1 MADHRLKT
9 ELFDQF
15 ARIGA
20 ALASGRRIE
29 ILDVLANGERG
40 VETLAKEVELSV
52 ANTSRHLQVLKE
64 AGLVVNRRE
73 GTSILYR
80 LATPEV
86 YWLWA
91 SLRSLA
97 TNRLAEV
104 ERLVSAYLGSR
115 GELEPV
121 TRQDLRRRLG
131 AGEDLLILDVR
142 PRDEFRAGHL
152 PGAISIPLGEL
163 LRRLDQLSQDRQVVA
178 YCRGPYCAFAPEAV
192 ALLRSRGFEARRLED
207 GLPEWAAAGLPTEI
221 G

>member
-115 GELEPV
+115 DELEPV

-178 YCRGPYCAFAPEAV
+178 YCRGPYCAFSPEAV

-207 GLPEWAAAGLPTEI
+207 GLPELAGARRPTQHR
-221 G
+221 